1 MIASNSDNIVCV
13 IGLGNMG
20 SALAE
25 ALLKAGYTVIVWNR
39 TPAKCTVLHAKG
51 ATVAVSA
58 AAAIAAARVAII
70 CVSDHA
76 AAKAIVLDGE
86 VGRNLRAKL
95 LIQLSTISAEQ
106 SRETAAWAEEHGAGY
121 LEGSIVASPADITGG
136 SGIIVYAGARALFDG
151 NLDMLAALGGNP
163 KHIGAEIG
171 AAVTFDRSIFAFGY
185 GAIQSFI
192 QGAAIAV
199 AKGAP
204 VETYAEIAIARM
216 AAYSARFKWF
226 ADMIARR
233 RYDESVGASMRV
245 HAAAFAEA
253 LATCREVGV
262 EETLPNAVMRNFQH
276 AIDAGYG
283 EQEIAALFEVMI
295 GGRR

>member
-1 MIASNSDNIVCV
+1 MIASDSDKVVCV

-20 SALAE
+20 GALAE
-25 ALLKAGYTVIVWNR
+25 ALLKAGHTVTVWNR
-39 TPAKCTVLHAKG
+39 TPAKYAPLRAKG

-58 AAAIAAARVAII
+58 AEAIAAARVAIV

-76 AAKAIVLDGE
+76 AAKTIVLE
-86 VGRNLRAKL
+86 ENVGRAVRDKL

-106 SRETAAWAEEHGAGY
+106 SRETAAWAEQHGASY
-121 LEGSIVASPADITGG
+121 LEGSIMASPADIIGG
-136 SGIIVYAGARALFDG
+136 SGIIVYAGARPLFDG

-163 KHIGAEIG
+163 KHIGEEIG

-185 GAIQSFI
+185 GATQSFI

-199 AKGAP
+199 ANGAT

-216 AAYSARFKWF
+216 AAYSARFKWL

-233 RYDESVGASMRV
+233 RYDENVGASMRV
-245 HAAAFAEA
+245 HATAFAEA
-253 LATCREVGV
+253 LAICREAGV
-262 EETLPNAVMRNFQH
+262 DETLPEAAMRNFQH

-283 EQEIAALFEVMI
+283 EQEIAALFEVLI
-295 GGRR
+295 GRRR